1 MSAPLIE
8 RYFAA
13 VNGRDWAGL
22 AAVLHPDVSVRHMSL
37 LAADGV
43 PAVVKLYR
51 AILEQYREG
60 QHEDR
65 PTRILVDGDVAAVE
79 ITATVVTKDG
89 TALTFPAADIIE
101 IQDGRIRTVRTFYDT
116 AVVVPLI
123 TGSTKA
129 SAQ

>member
-1 MSAPLIE
+1 VSAALIE

-13 VNGRDWAGL
+13 VNSRDWAGL

-37 LAADGV
+37 LSADGI
-43 PAVVKLYR
+43 PAVVRLYR

-60 QHEDR
+60 EHEDR
-65 PTRILVDGDVAAVE
+65 PTRILVAGDVAAVE
-79 ITATVVTKDG
+79 ITATVVKKNG
-89 TALTFPAADIIE
+89 TALTFPAVDIID

-123 TGSTKA
+123 TGEKKG
-129 SAQ
+129 SA

>member
-1 MSAPLIE
+1 MTRELVE

-13 VNGRDWAGL
+13 VNSRDWAGL
-22 AAVLHPDVSVRHMSL
+22 AALLHPGVSVRHMSL
-37 LAADGV
+37 LSADGI

-65 PTRILVDGDVAAVE
+65 PTRILVAGDVAAVE
-79 ITATVVTKDG
+79 ITATVVKNDG
-89 TALTFPAADIIE
+89 TPLTFPAADIIE
-101 IQDGRIRTVRTFYDT
+101 TEDGRIRTIRTFYDT

-123 TGSTKA
+123 TGEQVSR
-129 SAQ
+129 